1 MPIHKKEV
9 EMSMLSNL
17 KLVIS
22 KREKKTNPV
31 MQRREKLSIKI
42 HEQIQ
47 LAEAKK
53 QGGTYA
59 PMRIKTV
66 TNKVTG
72 ERHAVES
79 AKRIR
84 EWWFINDAG
93 KINLQ
98 VKYGSKPIALD
109 AKGTKN
115 AIEVTSGDELI
126 DTLKTLKLAVEQG
139 ELDAQIES
147 TSGSLRAGFLK

>member
-9 EMSMLSNL
+9 EMSMLSNF
-17 KLVIS
+17 KLVVG
-22 KREKKTNPV
+22 KREKSTSPV
-31 MQRREKLSIKI
+31 LQRRLKLSNKI
-42 HEQIQ
+42 YEQIQ

-53 QGGTYA
+53 QGSTYE
-59 PMRIKTV
+59 PIRVKTV
-66 TNKVTG
+66 VNKVTG
-72 ERHAVES
+72 ERHSIEA

-98 VKYGSKPIALD
+98 IRYGSKPIALD

-115 AIEVTSGDELI
+115 AIEISSGDELI
-126 DTLKTLKLAVEQG
+126 EALKTLKVAVEQG

-147 TSGSLRAGFLK
+147 TSGALRAGFLK